1 VPQRNNNN
9 SQGGITFALQNCHSD
24 RWLFANSIKPPKKK
38 ANKQQSSASLLK
50 ASSAKQ
56 AEKGLGA
63 ALLLNESNQD
73 DDNDSLLMPEDH
85 LWRFLPVP
93 LDGDDD
99 APDNDGSG
107 SGSSGGQ
114 GKAYVLRNAAS
125 GRDLFARPPLPGE
138 AWHVGVG
145 AELALFAHGD
155 GLSSPRRHSRESTSG
170 DHNNNSNNTPA
181 GAAASGGEGD
191 ESSALLA
198 PLHCR
203 WLLLPQWQAAAQ
215 CGPHPAADAIAAI
228 WGQSSSS
235 LPAASASVG
244 KGKLATMSSSNRGA
258 DSGNGAEPINEAEA
272 KKVRG
277 RLDYDV
283 LCCEW

>member
-73 DDNDSLLMPEDH
+73 D
-85 LWRFLPVP
+85 
-93 LDGDDD
+93 

-145 AELALFAHGD
+145 AELALAHGD
-155 GLSSPRRHSRESTSG
+155 GLSSPLRHSRESTSG

-244 KGKLATMSSSNRGA
+244 KGKLATMSSSNEGA
-258 DSGNGAEPINEAEA
+258 DSGSGAEPINEAEA